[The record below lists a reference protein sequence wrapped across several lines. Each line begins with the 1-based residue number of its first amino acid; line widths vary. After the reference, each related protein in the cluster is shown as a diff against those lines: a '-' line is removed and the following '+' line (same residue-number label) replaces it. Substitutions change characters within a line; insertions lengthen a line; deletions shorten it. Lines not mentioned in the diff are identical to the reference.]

1 MVVCGDSIV
10 RTTDRVLIK
19 GDDVVVCGDS
29 IVRTTDRALLEG
41 TTWWF
46 VGTR

>member
-19 GDDVVVCGDS
+19 EDDVVVCGDS
-29 IVRTTDRALLEG
+29 IVRTTDRVLLKG